1 MLLPGFT
8 CYLGLIAPLLLTQ
21 SEAITLPLGGLFRPS
36 REVGIISKLLSFIS
50 FLYLFN
56 YVYEPKTLQKR

>member
-8 CYLGLIAPLLLTQ
+8 CCLGLIAHLLLTQ
-21 SEAITLPLGGLFRPS
+21 SEAITLPLGGLIRPS
-36 REVGIISKLLSFIS
+36 REVGINSKLLSFIS

-56 YVYEPKTLQKR
+56 YVYEPKNLQKR